1 MSGDWG
7 KATWRA
13 IGETIAAQTVM
24 LRDAATFDDP
34 VAAAVL
40 AALDGTRR
48 GDPPS
53 ASLSELVTTFDA
65 RLESLVPPA
74 AAGTPGIARTRAE
87 VAATALRLVVRN
99 DLLLVQ
105 ESLDRFRLALLDVAA
120 EHVFT
125 LMPAYGEGQPLQ
137 PTSLAHWL
145 GGTLGPLGRATW
157 RIRGAF
163 AETNRSPMGAMSLA
177 STGLRIDREAMAT
190 LLGCDG
196 PVANTLDA
204 LAATDHLAATLDAV
218 VAATAPAARL
228 LDELHAWLRAEPASL
243 RLDETWLADADPAV
257 PQFRPAAGLDRIV
270 ADARAIRADAAGTA
284 AMLADIPYGPAGHA
298 LDEPAAR
305 TVAVLTNA
313 RDVLDRAAALVAS
326 MQVNRAHLAN
336 RAGRDFTTASE
347 LADFIMLEEGID
359 PGSARAIAALSIR
372 RATDAGLEMGGLT
385 PQVIDAAALLVIGRE
400 LGIEIERFGGYLAPR
415 RVLERRTATGSPAPA
430 ATRDWLEL
438 ERTRVLADERW
449 RDESAAR
456 LRDAHARL
464 ERDVAAILAAEA
476 E

>member
-1 MSGDWG
+1 MSGEHRT
-7 KATWRA
+7 KAIWAA
-13 IGETIAAQTVM
+13 IAETVAAQAVM

-40 AALDGTRR
+40 TALDGARR
-48 GDPPS
+48 GDPPD
-53 ASLSELVTTFDA
+53 AALSELVAAFDA
-65 RLESLVPPA
+65 RLEAIVPPA

-87 VAATALRLVVRN
+87 VAAAALRLVVRN
-99 DLLLVQ
+99 DLLLLQ

-145 GGTLGPLGRATW
+145 GGALGPLGRATAGV
-157 RIRGAF
+157 RGAF
-163 AETNRSPMGAMSLA
+163 AETNRSPMGAMALA
-177 STGLRIDREAMAT
+177 STGLRVDRENIAR
-190 LLGCDG
+190 LLGCDW

-204 LAATDHLAATLDAV
+204 LAATDHLAAALDAA

-228 LDELHAWLRAEPASL
+228 LHELRAWLRAEPGSL
-243 RLDETWLADADPAV
+243 RLDDDWLADADPAV
-257 PQFRPAAGLDRIV
+257 PQFRPATGLDRVV
-270 ADARAIRADAAGTA
+270 ADARALRADAAA
-284 AMLADIPYGPAGHA
+284 AASLLADIPYGPAGHA

-305 TVAVLTNA
+305 TLDVLATA
-313 RDVLDRAAALVAS
+313 HGVLDRAAAMVTS
-326 MQVNRAHLAN
+326 VQVNRAHLAN

-385 PQVIDAAALLVIGRE
+385 PQGIDAAALLVIGRE

-449 RDESAAR
+449 RDETAAR

-464 ERDVAAILAAEA
+464 EREIATILTTQ
-476 E
+476 